1 MKDNAKFWK
10 IAEIILGAIGAA
22 LLVLI
27 LVLRLTGKDVTVFS
41 YVIVG
46 VVILFL
52 IADEYAR
59 SIRRRH
65 EKEAKTE
72 QDSSPKE
79 DPEGTLPKD
88 AFDFEP
94 DSKKEHP

>member
-52 IADEYAR
+52 IADEFAR
-59 SIRRRH
+59 SISRRH
-65 EKEAKTE
+65 EKESKT
-72 QDSSPKE
+72 
-79 DPEGTLPKD
+79 
-88 AFDFEP
+88 
-94 DSKKEHP
+94 